1 MQSPSEPG
9 AWGMTWESAS
19 WAKQRLG
26 ETLSETQSFFPPT
39 SRASAPIWKCSA
51 LTLIQSSHLTGWNV
65 GRKSS
70 LQTQGSSS
78 HPGRTVLERGERKC
92 ISSFLHLTNN
102 KRNLI
107 IRKHFWKQNLL
118 LLGFQ
123 LFHTW
128 WQYLRLTLSP
138 AQVHSHSPDFDTQGG
153 KRRPGRSKTE
163 YMNTHINTDCEQPPL
178 VSWTCRKLGL
188 QKPCDHPPS
197 REEENN
203 LKTSKP
209 TWESH

>member
-1 MQSPSEPG
+1 MVLTSLQEEHAEPQCTWSLGYDMGICLLGKTKTWRNTVRNSEF
-9 AWGMTWESAS
+9 
-19 WAKQRLG
+19 L
-26 ETLSETQSFFPPT
+26 PPT

-138 AQVHSHSPDFDTQGG
+138 AQVHSHSPAFDT
-153 KRRPGRSKTE
+153 
-163 YMNTHINTDCEQPPL
+163 
-178 VSWTCRKLGL
+178 
-188 QKPCDHPPS
+188 
-197 REEENN
+197 
-203 LKTSKP
+203 
-209 TWESH
+209 